1 MLVRHAVL
9 LTPSRSLRPPELPP
23 ASRLT
28 KRTPILRTLFQ
39 VPYPATPLLATLT
52 KTTGGVYQQFP
63 FWFTP
68 SATERN
74 SPSVIFNSQIYSS
87 PFFSHSCALFCTQKN
102 STLLFSSDSA
112 LFAQDTRGGGALPPT
127 RGNERQGA
135 SKGGCRSM
143 SLAWRGVEQRR
154 VGPSGQ
160 IQIRR
165 IGG

>member
-63 FWFTP
+63 FLVHPKWNRAELAIRHFQLANILKSFLFTFL
-68 SATERN
+68 R
-74 SPSVIFNSQIYSS
+74 
-87 PFFSHSCALFCTQKN
+87 
-102 STLLFSSDSA
+102 TLLHTEKLNPFIFKRFRTLCTKHPGWGSA
-112 LFAQDTRGGGALPPT
+112 ATY
-127 RGNERQGA
+127 
-135 SKGGCRSM
+135 SK
-143 SLAWRGVEQRR
+143 E
-154 VGPSGQ
+154 
-160 IQIRR
+160 
-165 IGG
+165 